1 MASDS
6 KNLLKTMSINIVTES
21 KENTSK
27 IFIVSGEDALK
38 NLKLSDTELWYIKKK
53 LSDDPK
59 NKLICINRLETLLF
73 VLMPEDVSDKN
84 ISLERIRKSGHSV
97 FKQLKSEKHNTIVVS
112 DHCGDSEALLAF
124 VEGFV
129 LSSYSFDKYKSSENG
144 KEEYCIQIES
154 KNITT
159 GQIHNLTNIC
169 ESVFLARDLVN
180 EPAGSLNAVQLSEA
194 AINLGASL
202 GIKTEVF
209 NKTKIESLKMEGL
222 LAVNRGSVI
231 PPTFTIMEWNPGNA
245 LNEKPYILVGKGVV
259 FDTGGINLKPTSGLD
274 TMKCDMAGAAS
285 VIGAISAIAANKLP
299 VRVIGLIP
307 ATDNRP
313 GKNAVVPGD
322 VLKMQNGKT
331 VEILNTDAEGRLI
344 LADALCFSSNYNP
357 GLVID
362 IATLTGNAAVAIGE
376 HGIVGMGNAGNETM
390 QKLAEAGNDVCERIV
405 WFPFW
410 EEYDKAIKS
419 DIADIKNIGGRE
431 GGAITAGKFLSHF
444 VDTPWIHLDIAGA
457 AFISSESNYR
467 GMGGTGVGV
476 RILYR
481 YFEKIVSLQNK

>member
-1 MASDS
+1 
-6 KNLLKTMSINIVTES
+6 MSINIYSATET

-27 IFIVSGEDALK
+27 VFIVSGEDELK
-38 NLKLSDTELWYIKKK
+38 KLKLTDTELRYIKKK
-53 LSDDPK
+53 LSDDAK
-59 NKLICINRLETLLF
+59 NKLICVNRLETFLF

-84 ISLERIRKSGHSV
+84 IMFERIRKSGHSV
-97 FKQLKSEKHNTIVVS
+97 FKQLKSEKHNTIAVS
-112 DHCGDSEALLAF
+112 DHCNNGDALLAF
-124 VEGFV
+124 IEGFA
-129 LSSYSFDKYKSSENG
+129 LSSYSFDKYKSSDNN
-144 KEEYCIQIES
+144 KEEYCIQVES
-154 KNITT
+154 KNIS
-159 GQIHNLTNIC
+159 GEQIHNLNNVC

-180 EPAGSLNAVQLSEA
+180 EPSGSLNAVQLSEA
-194 AINLGASL
+194 AVNLGKSL

-209 NKTKIESLKMEGL
+209 NKKKIESLKMEGL

-231 PPTFTIMEWNPGNA
+231 PPTFTIMEWNPENA

-299 VRVIGLIP
+299 IWVIGLIP

-313 GKNAVVPGD
+313 GENAIVPGD
-322 VLKMQNGKT
+322 ILKMQNGKT

-344 LADALCFSSNYNP
+344 LADALCYASRYNP
-357 GLVID
+357 ELVID
-362 IATLTGNAAVAIGE
+362 LATLTGNAAVAIGE
-376 HGIVGMGNAGNETM
+376 HGIVGMGSADSDTM

-419 DIADIKNIGGRE
+419 DIADIKNVGGRE

-444 VDTPWIHLDIAGA
+444 VDAPWIHLDIAGS
-457 AFISSESNYR
+457 AFITSESNYR
-467 GMGGTGVGV
+467 GMGGTGIGV

-481 YFEKIVSLQNK
+481 YFQKIVSLHNK